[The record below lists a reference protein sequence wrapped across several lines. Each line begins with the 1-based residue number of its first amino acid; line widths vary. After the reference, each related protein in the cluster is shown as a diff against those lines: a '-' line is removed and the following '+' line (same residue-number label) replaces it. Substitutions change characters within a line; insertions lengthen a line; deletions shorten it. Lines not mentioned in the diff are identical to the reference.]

1 MKTLLKF
8 LQKHFNCPVAVEHKI
23 DNFAGTDEPIRVLYS
38 AYVQDFYVFT
48 SNNHKPSHSL
58 TRDNLHAL
66 KTDVKE
72 QVKAWLMQQQT
83 LSKEDIIALQKDE
96 NNII

>member
-8 LQKHFNCPVAVEHKI
+8 LQKHFNCPVSVSHQI
-23 DNFAGTDEPIRVLYS
+23 DNFAGTNEPIRVLYS
-38 AYVQDFYVFT
+38 AYIQDFYVFNTKHNT
-48 SNNHKPSHSL
+48 SSHSL
-58 TRDNLHAL
+58 ERDNLHAL